1 MPTNTTKGDLS
12 VRKIIVNEFMTLDG
26 VIEAPEKWQFPYMS
40 DDVSEEIKAEVHN
53 AEASLLGRKTYE
65 IFAASWPLRTNN
77 EFGIA
82 DKLNSE
88 RKFVV
93 SSTLEKVEWNNS
105 TLIKG
110 NVEEEVRKLKQQPG
124 GDIRVVGSAALVQS
138 LMKADLIDEFQLMIH
153 PVVVGRGK
161 RLFNDVIGISNLKLV
176 EAKTFSTGVVLLRYQ
191 SDKKRQVD
199 G

>member
-1 MPTNTTKGDLS
+1 M
-12 VRKIIVNEFMTLDG
+12 RKIIVHEFMTLDG
-26 VIEAPEKWQFPYMS
+26 VIEAPEEWQFPYLS
-40 DDVSEEIKAEVHN
+40 EDVSEEIKARVYE